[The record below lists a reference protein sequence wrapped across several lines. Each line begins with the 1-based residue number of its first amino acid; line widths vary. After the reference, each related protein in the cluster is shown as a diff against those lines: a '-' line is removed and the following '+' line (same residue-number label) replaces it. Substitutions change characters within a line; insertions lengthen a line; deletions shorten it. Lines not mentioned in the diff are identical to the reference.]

1 MGQALRESFE
11 LSAVVC
17 VVDVSAHARLGLS
30 AMPSASSDGVAV
42 RPKGV
47 EQVMDRGG
55 GDGVGVCVR
64 AHVRGGVHVRGCMHT
79 RAFER
84 VRVYVRG

>member
-1 MGQALRESFE
+1 MRESFE

-47 EQVMDRGG
+47 EQVTAAAAGT
-55 GDGVGVCVR
+55 
-64 AHVRGGVHVRGCMHT
+64 A
-79 RAFER
+79 
-84 VRVYVRG
+84 

>member
-1 MGQALRESFE
+1 MHCGFGNNAQCVSGLTTKHRLGQAVRESFE

-47 EQVMDRGG
+47 EQVMGRGG
-55 GDGVGVCVR
+55 AAAGT
-64 AHVRGGVHVRGCMHT
+64 A
-79 RAFER
+79 
-84 VRVYVRG
+84 

>member
-1 MGQALRESFE
+1 MRESFE

-30 AMPSASSDGVAV
+30 AMPSASSDGAAV

-47 EQVMDRGG
+47 EQVMDRCG
-55 GDGVGVCVR
+55 GDGVGVCARVC
-64 AHVRGGVHVRGCMHT
+64 VCLGVHVRGCVHT
-79 RAFER
+79 RASER

>member
-1 MGQALRESFE
+1 MRESFE

-30 AMPSASSDGVAV
+30 AMPSAMPSASSDGVAV

-47 EQVMDRGG
+47 EQVMGR
-55 GDGVGVCVR
+55 DGAAAGT
-64 AHVRGGVHVRGCMHT
+64 A
-79 RAFER
+79 
-84 VRVYVRG
+84 

>member
-1 MGQALRESFE
+1 MRESFE

-30 AMPSASSDGVAV
+30 AMPSASSDGAAV

-47 EQVMDRGG
+47 EQVMGRGG
-55 GDGVGVCVR
+55 AAAGT
-64 AHVRGGVHVRGCMHT
+64 A
-79 RAFER
+79 
-84 VRVYVRG
+84 

>member
-1 MGQALRESFE
+1 MRESFE

-47 EQVMDRGG
+47 EQVMDRCG

-64 AHVRGGVHVRGCMHT
+64 AHVRASACARVHAHT
-79 RAFER
+79 CL
-84 VRVYVRG
+84 